1 MVYIGY
7 SHYVV
12 SVPISYKKSLIP
24 YNNLIMYILTL
35 YSINFEIMIQSI
47 NIKIV
52 IYRFMKTPTYIWY
65 ILILAEN

>member
-7 SHYVV
+7 SYYVV

-35 YSINFEIMIQSI
+35 YSINLEIMIQFI
-47 NIKIV
+47 NIKI